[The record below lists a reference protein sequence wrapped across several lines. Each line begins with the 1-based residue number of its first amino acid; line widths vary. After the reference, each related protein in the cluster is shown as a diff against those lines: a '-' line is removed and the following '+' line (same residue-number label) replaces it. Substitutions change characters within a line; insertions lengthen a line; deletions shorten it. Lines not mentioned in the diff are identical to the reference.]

1 MNNGSRFFR
10 RSLPLLF
17 LLLFAGSAQAEWF
30 LLGRTDTFRIYLEKG
45 STQRSE
51 TTVQAV
57 QLLDFVKA
65 QWIDAQTVIMSV
77 KSVVEFDCTQA
88 RVRNISV
95 ETYSEQMT
103 GGRLVSSEK
112 FPTPAWENIQAGS
125 SAEGVRKITCAK

>member
-1 MNNGSRFFR
+1 MYNGSRFLR
-10 RSLPLLF
+10 RSLPFLF
-17 LLLFAGSAQAEWF
+17 ALLLAGNAQAEWF

-77 KSVVEFDCTQA
+77 KSVVEFDCTQP

-112 FPTPAWENIQAGS
+112 FPAPAWENVQAGS

>member
-1 MNNGSRFFR
+1 MYTGLPFLR
-10 RSLPLLF
+10 RSLPLLCALF
-17 LLLFAGSAQAEWF
+17 LAGNAQADWF
-30 LLGRTDTFRIYLEKG
+30 LLGRTDTFRIYLDKG

-51 TTVQAV
+51 TTVQTV

-77 KSVVEFDCTQA
+77 KSVVEFDCTQP

-95 ETYSEQMT
+95 DTYSEQMT
-103 GGRLVSSEK
+103 GGRLISSEK
-112 FPTPAWENIQAGS
+112 FPAAEWENIQAGS